1 MAPSST
7 STPAV
12 ERAALVS
19 VVTGSARRA
28 AAEVSLAE
36 LAGLADAAG
45 ATVVLTT
52 VQERPR
58 PDPATFIGRGKVQSL
73 AAACA
78 EADVDV
84 VICDNEL
91 SPAQL
96 RHLEDELK
104 CKVLDRTQL
113 ILDIFARRARTREGK
128 RQVELAQLKYLL
140 PRLAGSGTALSRL
153 GGGIGTRGPGETK
166 LETDRRRIRARID
179 ALQREIDHVR
189 QRRSQL
195 RERREKRAVPTVALV
210 GYTNAGKTTL
220 FNRLTGERAVASDA
234 LFVTLDPLVRQI
246 RLPDSRELLL
256 SDTVGFIDRLPHAL
270 VAAFRATL
278 EEVVEADLILHVID
292 ASNPEWER
300 QVAAV
305 ERVLEEVGAG
315 DAVAVQVFNKVD
327 AIGDEERRRLRDAHD
342 DAAFISA
349 RTGDGVGT
357 LLDRI
362 TEALG
367 LDTRRVTVS
376 FDNESADDRQRMAR
390 LYRLGRVVSH
400 VTTDGRAVIEAD
412 VPRRM
417 VERILSALVVVIVA
431 GMVLSSCAPRRVPA
445 VPGAGAYPEFVYPSD
460 RGAPPAV
467 AARLDRVWAL
477 LQANDLKAA
486 TRDVGGLLE
495 QAPGSVAAR
504 TAQGYVALANKLPDV
519 ALRAFDASLGGRPS
533 FAPAL
538 AGRGHALLAL
548 RKDAEALAAFEAALA
563 ANPELAEV
571 RRRADAVRLRVV
583 DAAVAEARAARA
595 AKRFDQARAHYT
607 RAIQASPE
615 SAFLYRDRAAVARE
629 QRDEAAA
636 VADLRHAAALE
647 PTDADG
653 LAALA
658 GALAATG
665 QLREAETIY
674 RRAFALDPSEAIRV
688 ELARVSAQLR
698 DNQLPG
704 EVRDIEARG
713 QLNRG
718 DLAALLGIRFESLLR
733 AVPAVQLVI
742 TDLRDDWSRTWITTV
757 AGTGVMEPYPNHTFQ
772 PSAPAVRADLAA
784 ASWRLLALA
793 APARPALQPY
803 LRERPQIAD
812 MPQKHPLYFAAAS
825 AVASG
830 TMPLLDGGKFDAA
843 RTLSGA
849 DAAAAVR
856 HLRTLLALE

>member
-1 MAPSST
+1 MTDSRT

-12 ERAALVS
+12 ERAALVG

-28 AAEVSLAE
+28 DAEVSLAE
-36 LAGLADAAG
+36 LAGLAEAAG

-52 VQERPR
+52 VQERQR

-78 EADVDV
+78 EADIDV
-84 VICDNEL
+84 VLCDNEL

-104 CKVLDRTQL
+104 VKVLDRTQL

-300 QVAAV
+300 QATAV
-305 ERVLEEVGAG
+305 ERVLDEVGAA
-315 DAVAVQVFNKVD
+315 DATAVRVFNKVD
-327 AIGDEERRRLRDAHD
+327 MLGDDERRRLREAHE

-349 RTGDGVGT
+349 RTGDGVGA
-357 LLDRI
+357 LLDRV

-376 FDNESADDRQRMAR
+376 FDSDSADDRQRIAR
-390 LYRLGRVVSH
+390 LYRVGRVVSH
-400 VTTDGRAVIEAD
+400 VTADGRAVIEAD
-412 VPRRM
+412 VPRRL
-417 VERILSALVVVIVA
+417 VERVLGALLIGVCLLA
-431 GMVLSSCAPRRVPA
+431 MGCAPRRVPT
-445 VPGAGAYPEFVYPSD
+445 VPRAPAYPEYVFPSD
-460 RGAPPAV
+460 RGEPAAV
-467 AARLDRVWAL
+467 TARVEQVWHL
-477 LQANDLKAA
+477 LQANDLRAA
-486 TRDVGGLLE
+486 TREERALVE
-495 QAPGSVAAR
+495 QVPASASAR
-504 TAQGYVALANKLPDV
+504 TVQGYVALASRLPDV
-519 ALRAFDASLGGRPS
+519 ALRAFDGALGTRPS

-538 AGRGHALLAL
+538 AGRGHALLAQQ
-548 RKDAEALAAFEAALA
+548 KDAEALAAFDAAVKADPSLL
-563 ANPELAEV
+563 EIK
-571 RRRADAVRLRVV
+571 RRADAVRLRVV
-583 DAAVAEARAARA
+583 ETAVAEAGKARGA
-595 AKRFDQARAHYT
+595 GRFDDAKARYT
-607 RAIQASPE
+607 LAIQVSPD

-629 QRDEAAA
+629 LHDDAAA
-636 VADLRHAAALE
+636 IADLRRAAALD
-647 PTDADG
+647 PSDADG
-653 LAALA
+653 LAAL
-658 GALAATG
+658 GRALAAAG
-665 QLREAETIY
+665 QLREAEAAY
-674 RRAFALDPSEAIRV
+674 RRALALDPSDSIRA
-688 ELARVSAQLR
+688 ELSAVAGRQR
-698 DNQLPG
+698 DTLLPG
-704 EVRDIEARG
+704 EVRDIERRP
-713 QLNRG
+713 QLTRG
-718 DLAALLGIRFESLLR
+718 DMAALLGVRFETLLR
-733 AVPAVQLVI
+733 GAPSVQLVM
-742 TDLRDDWSRTWITTV
+742 TDLRDDWTRAWITAVTG
-757 AGTGVMEPYPNHTFQ
+757 AGVMEPYPNHTFQ
-772 PSAPAVRADLAA
+772 PTAPALRADLAA
-784 ASWRLLALA
+784 ATLRLLALA
-793 APARPALQPY
+793 APTRPALRPY
-803 LRERPQIAD
+803 LQERPPIAD
-812 MPQKHPLYFAAAS
+812 VSPKHPLYSAAAS
-825 AVASG
+825 AVAAG
-830 TMPLLDGGKFDAA
+830 VMPLLDGGRFEASRA
-843 RTLSGA
+843 LSGA
-849 DAAAAVR
+849 DAAAAVGR
-856 HLRTLLALE
+856 LRTLLSLD